1 MKPTQSNIWSCAV
14 NRNKI
19 LPKTKEKDFLDA
31 IASELLEL
39 AEAKT
44 MDSKKPELA
53 DIVLICYSYAQHYG
67 FDLDFE
73 LSEKH
78 KYNLTRKD

>member
-1 MKPTQSNIWSCAV
+1 MKPSQKEIYDCAV
-14 NRNKI
+14 KRGKI
-19 LPKTKEKDFLDA
+19 TPQTKEKDFLDA

-39 AEAKT
+39 AQAKT

-53 DIVLICYSYAQHYG
+53 DIVLICYSYAHNYG

-73 LSEKH
+73 LAEKH